1 MNQQT
6 KELATKYFWEQKR
19 REVFWGFLILLLT
32 VFVPYGIGRLMGV
45 IHEPISIIWSVG
57 VLAVLVGG
65 LALLFLTKMITAWI
79 EFNWEKATYRAQKE
93 LKKGKRK

>member
-32 VFVPYGIGRLMGV
+32 VFVPYGIGRWMGV
-45 IHEPISIIWSVG
+45 IYEPISITWSVG
-57 VLAVLVGG
+57 ALVVVASG
-65 LALLFLTKMITAWI
+65 LILLFWVIIRAWI
-79 EFNWEKATYRAQKE
+79 SSNWEKANDRAQKE
-93 LKKGKRK
+93 LKKLRKKK